1 MDSFHVKT
9 YYFCLKLKI
18 DVDLI
23 SKRAIIL
30 SVLTEAAA
38 GDCTVSVVGPP
49 NAQVKL
55 KNIIIRRHATKY
67 YVESNKSFVS
77 LKELIEH
84 YQKVP
89 GYLNKAKFILK
100 NPICQQRW
108 EFLHSEVQ
116 VGKLIGEGA
125 YGEVR
130 EGTVKKNNQTLEV
143 AVKLTKGTG
152 EMSKAKIKEMMREAR
167 LIRNFKH
174 KNIVRLYGV
183 AVDEQPLYILLE
195 LVKGGALNV
204 YLRANSE
211 KVDVLER
218 LSMCKDA
225 ALGVEYLH
233 KQSCIHMDLAARN
246 CLYSLDKVV
255 KISDF
260 GLSRLGLQYT
270 IRTARKLPIKWLAPE
285 TITTFTFSL
294 KTDVFTFGVMVFEI
308 FANGNEPWDGLS
320 NAEVKKG
327 LVEGKFLRMPDLC
340 PELFRTFIRD
350 RIFVKDPNTR
360 ATMSEVCAFFKKSSA
375 ERLSAISPRTCTD
388 RDDCEKSLFERLVS
402 GSPPKNKAPGF
413 EDVRNS
419 TGTESFDKKRFKKSK
434 GLLVFLALIFW
445 LVFPVALRS

>member
-1 MDSFHVKT
+1 MM
-9 YYFCLKLKI
+9 
-18 DVDLI
+18 

-30 SVLTEAAA
+30 SVLTEVMP
-38 GDCTVSVVGPP
+38 GDNTVSVIGPP

-55 KNIIIRRHATKY
+55 KNVIIRRHSSKKY
-67 YVESNKSFVS
+67 YVETSKFFDT
-77 LKELIEH
+77 LKELVDH
-84 YQKVP
+84 YQKNP

-100 NPICQQRW
+100 NPISQQRW

-116 VGKLIGEGA
+116 VGKLIGEGE

-130 EGTVKKNNQTLEV
+130 EGVVKKNNQTLEV

-195 LVKGGALNV
+195 LVKGGALNI
-204 YLRANSE
+204 YLRVNSE
-211 KVDVLER
+211 KVNTTER
-218 LSMCKDA
+218 LTMCKGA
-225 ALGVEYLH
+225 AHGVEYLH

-246 CLYSLDKVV
+246 CLYSDDKVV

-308 FANGNEPWDGLS
+308 FTSGCEPWDGLS

-327 LVEGKFLRMPDLC
+327 LVEGKVLKMPDSC
-340 PELFRTFIRD
+340 PESFRTFIRD
-350 RIFVKDPNTR
+350 RIFVKDPKVR
-360 ATMSEVCAFFKKSSA
+360 ADMSEVCAFLKKLFL
-375 ERLSAISPRTCTD
+375 EPTCMSPKTCTD
-388 RDDCEKSLFERLVS
+388 REENEKSRFERLVS
-402 GSPPKNKAPGF
+402 ESPPKSKPADRPA
-413 EDVRNS
+413 S
-419 TGTESFDKKRFKKSK
+419 TGEEAKEKDAKEKDANEKNGHKRFKKTKGFYHKTGSK
-434 GLLVFLALIFW
+434 
-445 LVFPVALRS
+445 RK